1 MEMFLHENQ
10 EEFMFG
16 SYYLI
21 DSTQLSL
28 KKIVKIGKEHFEKFD

>member
-1 MEMFLHENQ
+1 MFLHDNQ

-28 KKIVKIGKEHFEKFD
+28 KFFVKIGKEHFKKFD